1 MIDAVGPR
9 VAKFQ
14 ISQRVFGSTGIGS
27 GAHAEFLCLPE
38 EPNEMEGAMALMP
51 SSMSFDE
58 AATIPFGARDALHF
72 VRNAGIK
79 PGDRMLINGAG
90 GSIGVFA
97 VQLAKD
103 HGAEATAVDTA
114 AKLAM
119 LRSIGADHVIDY
131 QREDFSQAGEAY
143 DILFDVVGSV
153 STGRARR
160 ALRPDGIFLSANP
173 TLRQMAGGQ
182 WTRLTTDRRVFLR
195 PAAGSTADLAF
206 LRNLTESGQLHTV
219 IDRSYPLDRIVEAH
233 RKVET
238 GAKAGNLVIRMPVNE
253 GAYAMVDTRII
264 LAGLWTALM
273 LTYLLGDVLR
283 IFSGDFV
290 AGEIGGMKIRQ
301 WMYLGMA
308 VLMLIPIVM
317 VVLSLTLGQ
326 PVLRWVTIAAAAFLF
341 LFNLVGLPTY
351 PSAYDKFLIVVGL
364 VFNAVTLWYAWN
376 WR

>member
-1 MIDAVGPR
+1 
-9 VAKFQ
+9 
-14 ISQRVFGSTGIGS
+14 
-27 GAHAEFLCLPE
+27 
-38 EPNEMEGAMALMP
+38 
-51 SSMSFDE
+51 
-58 AATIPFGARDALHF
+58 
-72 VRNAGIK
+72 
-79 PGDRMLINGAG
+79 
-90 GSIGVFA
+90 
-97 VQLAKD
+97 
-103 HGAEATAVDTA
+103 
-114 AKLAM
+114 
-119 LRSIGADHVIDY
+119 
-131 QREDFSQAGEAY
+131 
-143 DILFDVVGSV
+143 
-153 STGRARR
+153 
-160 ALRPDGIFLSANP
+160 
-173 TLRQMAGGQ
+173 
-182 WTRLTTDRRVFLR
+182 VFLR